1 MKTSTTLN
9 SQNIERHIC
18 VTLKITYRNHNLSNS
33 NNNPNHHHRKQK
45 PSPLHILKNFSVINN
60 AWPNHHH
67 HHHHCKQKPSPLHIL
82 KNFSVINNAWPK
94 PQQPPPPELLKKKQQ
109 TKTSKLFK
117 RPLNRSMMMNTKRNL
132 QGIAYDAGILL
143 KMCRPPWNS
152 SQLRNPLNTS
162 RKCANFTKGLPARY
176 HRNWV
181 LL

>member
-60 AWPNHHH
+60 AWP
-67 HHHHCKQKPSPLHIL
+67 
-82 KNFSVINNAWPK
+82 K
-94 PQQPPPPELLKKKQQ
+94 PQQPPPPGLLKKKQQ

-117 RPLNRSMMMNTKRNL
+117 RPLNPSMMMSTKRNL

-143 KMCRPPWNS
+143 
-152 SQLRNPLNTS
+152 
-162 RKCANFTKGLPARY
+162 
-176 HRNWV
+176 
-181 LL
+181 